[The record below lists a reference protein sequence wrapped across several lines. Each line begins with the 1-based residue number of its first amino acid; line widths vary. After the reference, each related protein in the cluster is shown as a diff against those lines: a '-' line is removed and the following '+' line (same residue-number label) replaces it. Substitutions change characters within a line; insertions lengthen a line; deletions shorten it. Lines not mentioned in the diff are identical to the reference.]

1 MKTVKLECE
10 DNLDYLELHT
20 FADLHLGDPG
30 CRIDEIKKRI
40 NEIKADPHKYVILN
54 GDLMNNATTSSVSDT
69 YGERY
74 SPMEQLRRT
83 ADLFAPIKHRIFA
96 ITNGNHERRTA
107 KESGIDL
114 MEIIAREYGIADRY
128 ADEGLM
134 LFLRFGT
141 DGASH
146 HHRKI
151 LYTLYITHGAG
162 GGRSEG
168 SKTNALMQL
177 SNIVDADIYI
187 HSHMHTALIVPDSFF
202 RIDTANNC
210 VKQVNR
216 LYVSTAAELD
226 YGGYGQIAKMRPQAT
241 QTPIIRLDG
250 RRKEATAY
258 LKGVN

>member
-1 MKTVKLECE
+1 MKTVKIELSQ
-10 DNLDYLELHT
+10 NLRYIEIET

-30 CRIDEIKKRI
+30 CRVNEIRKRI
-40 NEIKADPHKYVILN
+40 RAVKDDPHKYIILN
-54 GDLMNNATTSSVSDT
+54 GDLMNNATRNSVSDP
-69 YGERY
+69 YAERL
-74 SPMEQLRRT
+74 SPMEQLRKT
-83 ADLFAPIKHRIFA
+83 ADLFEPVKDKILA

-128 ADEGLM
+128 ADEGLV
-134 LFLRFGT
+134 LFLRFGE
-141 DGASH
+141 DDAAH
-146 HHRKI
+146 HNRKI
-151 LYTLYITHGAG
+151 LYTFYITHGAG

-177 SNIVDADIYI
+177 SNIIDADIYI

-202 RIDTANNC
+202 RIDTANNAIQ
-210 VKQVNR
+210 QVNR
-216 LYVSTAAELD
+216 LYISTAAELD
-226 YGGYGQIAKMRPQAT
+226 YGGYGQVAKMRPQAT

-258 LKGVN
+258 LLSR